1 MTLCFLKGEK
11 EMNKTY
17 ITDKKNILV
26 VDDYEGCRVVI
37 TNILR
42 DYGYMVDDAQNGIEA
57 LSLLKN
63 KRYDLVI
70 TDMEM
75 SGINGLDLLREIK
88 TIAPNTKVIIA
99 TGSGTVNSYM
109 ESMILGAC
117 EYLTKPIEMKKLTK
131 VVANVFSQYQQPML
145 AA

>member
-1 MTLCFLKGEK
+1 
-11 EMNKTY
+11 MNKTY
-17 ITDKKNILV
+17 FTDLRNKINILV
-26 VDDYEGCRVVI
+26 VDDYEGCRSAI
-37 TNILR
+37 ASILR
-42 DYGYMVDDAQNGIEA
+42 DCGYLVDDAQNGMEA
-57 LSLLKN
+57 LNLIKN
-63 KRYDLVI
+63 KQYDLVI

-75 SGINGLDLLREIK
+75 PGINGLGLLSKIK
-88 TIAPNTKVIIA
+88 TIAPDTKVIIA

-131 VVANVFSQYQQPML
+131 VVATFFSQCQQPML